1 MKQIR
6 LLSMMAMVL
15 WASALSAQ
23 SHWQCD
29 YAKFSESM
37 AIYFQMADGDN
48 AIADVTPYE
57 VAAFV
62 GEECRGVA
70 TFHEEMINEKT
81 VKYGYL
87 RIYSNAESAEK
98 IILKVYNKSTQLEK
112 RIAISSFPF
121 EKDKR
126 IGVPSEPVKY
136 DITANVP
143 QYQLTVTPQD
153 AEMGTAEGS
162 GTFEEDEIVHIKAT
176 ANTGYHFVKWSDE
189 DTDEERIIVI
199 TKKTDLVAV
208 FAPNQHLLTFISE
221 GDTVR
226 SALQDYNSTI
236 VPPETPQ
243 KEGYSFVKWMPNLAE
258 KMPNNPLT
266 YEATFKIN
274 EYTMTFMVDGKAV
287 REAVLEYGKPV
298 PVPQS
303 PSKTAY
309 TFAGW
314 DPVVPATVPGS
325 NMTFTA
331 QWTPITYS
339 ISYDLAGGQLAEG
352 ETNPASY
359 TIESEAITLKTP
371 TREGYTFAGWT
382 GTDLDAAATSV
393 TIATGKYGERTYTA
407 TWTPITYNLTYD
419 LASGALPEGKTNPVT
434 YTIETEDIT
443 LVNPERTA
451 YTFAGW
457 TGTGLDQ
464 ATAEVKIAKGSTGDR
479 SYAATWS
486 PVTYTITY
494 DLAGGQLAEG
504 DTNPASYT
512 IESEAITL
520 KTPTREGYTFA
531 GWTGTGIEG
540 SSMAVTIAAGSTGVR
555 SYTATWT
562 PITYTISYDLD
573 GGQLAQ
579 GDTNPVEYTIE
590 SDDITLKNPTKDGY
604 EFAGW
609 TGTDL
614 TQATMTVT
622 IAKGSIG
629 NRTYTATWTPAS
641 GIRAIFRDSKTVN
654 VYTVNGTL
662 VGRDKTIDE
671 VIQLKHGVYVI
682 NGKKIAIK

>member
-1 MKQIR
+1 MLMKQIR

-126 IGVPSEPVKY
+126 IGVPSTPVKY

-189 DTDEERIIVI
+189 DTDEERTIII
-199 TKKTDLVAV
+199 TQKTDLVAV

-359 TIESEAITLKTP
+359 TIESA
-371 TREGYTFAGWT
+371 
-382 GTDLDAAATSV
+382 
-393 TIATGKYGERTYTA
+393 
-407 TWTPITYNLTYD
+407 
-419 LASGALPEGKTNPVT
+419 
-434 YTIETEDIT
+434 DIT
-443 LVNPERTA
+443 LN
-451 YTFAGW
+451 
-457 TGTGLDQ
+457 
-464 ATAEVKIAKGSTGDR
+464 
-479 SYAATWS
+479 
-486 PVTYTITY
+486 
-494 DLAGGQLAEG
+494 
-504 DTNPASYT
+504 N
-512 IESEAITL
+512 
-520 KTPTREGYTFA
+520 PTREGYTFA
-531 GWTGTGIEG
+531 GWTGTGLEAAT
-540 SSMAVTIAAGSTGVR
+540 MEVTIAAGSIDAR

-562 PITYTISYDLD
+562 VNQYTITFDSD
-573 GGQLAQ
+573 GGSEVA
-579 GDTNPVEYTIE
+579 
-590 SDDITLKNPTKDGY
+590 SITADYKSTLMKPTDPTKEGY
-604 EFAGW
+604 TFAGW
-609 TGTDL
+609 SP
-614 TQATMTVT
+614 AFPETMPLNG
-622 IAKGSIG
+622 AALK
-629 NRTYTATWTPAS
+629 ATWTPNQYTITFDSDGGSDVAS
-641 GIRAIFRDSKTVN
+641 ITADYKSTV
-654 VYTVNGTL
+654 T
-662 VGRDKTIDE
+662 KPAE
-671 VIQLKHGVYVI
+671 S
-682 NGKKIAIK
+682 

>member
-1 MKQIR
+1 MLMKQIR

-126 IGVPSEPVKY
+126 IGVPSTPVKY

-189 DTDEERIIVI
+189 DTDEERTIII
-199 TKKTDLVAV
+199 TQKTDLVAV

-359 TIESEAITLKTP
+359 TIESA
-371 TREGYTFAGWT
+371 
-382 GTDLDAAATSV
+382 
-393 TIATGKYGERTYTA
+393 
-407 TWTPITYNLTYD
+407 
-419 LASGALPEGKTNPVT
+419 
-434 YTIETEDIT
+434 DIT
-443 LVNPERTA
+443 LN
-451 YTFAGW
+451 
-457 TGTGLDQ
+457 
-464 ATAEVKIAKGSTGDR
+464 
-479 SYAATWS
+479 
-486 PVTYTITY
+486 
-494 DLAGGQLAEG
+494 
-504 DTNPASYT
+504 N
-512 IESEAITL
+512 
-520 KTPTREGYTFA
+520 PTREGYTFA
-531 GWTGTGIEG
+531 GWTGTGLEAAT
-540 SSMAVTIAAGSTGVR
+540 MEVTIAAGSIDAR

-562 PITYTISYDLD
+562 VNQYTITFDSDGGSEVASITADYKSTLMKPTDPTKEGYTFAGWSPAFPETMPLNGAALKATWTPNQYTITFDSDGGSDVASITADYKSTVTKPADPTKEGYTFAGWSPEFPETMPLNGAVLKATWTPITYSISYNLD
-573 GGQLAQ
+573 GGSLEQ
-579 GDTNPVEYTIE
+579 GDTNPEEYTIE
-590 SDDITLKNPTKDGY
+590 SEAITLKNPTKEGF
-604 EFAGW
+604 EFTGW

-662 VGRDKTIDE
+662 VGRDMTVDE
-671 VIQLKHGVYVI
+671 VIQLKHGIYVV